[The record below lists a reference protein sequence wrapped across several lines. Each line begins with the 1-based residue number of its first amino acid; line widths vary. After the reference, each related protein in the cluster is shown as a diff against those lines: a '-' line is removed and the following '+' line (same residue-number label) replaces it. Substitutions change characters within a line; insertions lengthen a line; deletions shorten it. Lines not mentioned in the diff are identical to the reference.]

1 MFKGEYISVGETSF
15 GLTKPGDVVK
25 FSRVYCNLYTKKDNY
40 TVIRDRYGFNLLIQP
55 YPQGKVISF
64 TLESM
69 ENGDIIVKNEFDTI
83 ILRQIKG

>member
-1 MFKGEYISVGETSF
+1 MLLNLAEYTAIYIRR
-15 GLTKPGDVVK
+15 KK
-25 FSRVYCNLYTKKDNY
+25 LYGK
-40 TVIRDRYGFNLLIQP
+40 RDRYGFNLLIQP